1 MSRKDFLPFSPPFI
15 GEEEIAEVVD
25 SLRSGWITTGPK
37 TKKFEQEFSTYFN
50 SPAALALSSCTAAL
64 HTALVINKIG
74 PGDEVITT
82 PMTFTATVA
91 VIEHVGATPVLVD
104 IQPDTMNID
113 PVKIQAAITDK
124 TKAVIAV
131 HYGGHPCEMDEIN
144 SICNEN
150 NLLLVED
157 AAHAIPAKY
166 KGKFIGSGEN
176 PVAFSFYAT
185 KNLTTAEGG
194 MLTGNKDLIEKGV
207 VSSLHGMNRDAWKR
221 NDQTGSWRYDIVT
234 PGFKY
239 NMTDLQAG
247 MGLAQLK
254 KLKAMHNR
262 RKEIVAMYNDAFSSV
277 GIFDLPVEREYCESA
292 WHLYPLRI
300 REGALKITRDE
311 FIEELRKR
319 NIGTSV
325 HFIPIH
331 TFTYY
336 VEKYGYKPE
345 DYPVA
350 FNESERLITIP
361 LHPGLSD
368 DDVKDVVG
376 AVLDITKQL
385 KHE

>member
-1 MSRKDFLPFSPPFI
+1 M
-15 GEEEIAEVVD
+15 
-25 SLRSGWITTGPK
+25 
-37 TKKFEQEFSTYFN
+37 
-50 SPAALALSSCTAAL
+50 SSCTAAL
-64 HTALVINKIG
+64 HTALVINKVG

-113 PVKIQAAITDK
+113 PVKIAAAITDK

-144 SICNEN
+144 AICNEN

-157 AAHAIPAKY
+157 AAHAVPAKY
-166 KGKFIGSGEN
+166 RDVLIGSGEN

-194 MLTGNKDLIEKGV
+194 MLTGNKDLIEKGI

-221 NDQTGSWRYDIVT
+221 NDKTGSWRYDIVT

-254 KLKAMHNR
+254 KLKAMHRR
-262 RKEIVAMYNDAFSSV
+262 RKEIVAMYNDAFGAV
-277 GIFDLPVEREYCESA
+277 DLFDLPVEREYCESA

-331 TFTYY
+331 TFSYY

-345 DYPVA
+345 DYPIA
-350 FNESERLITIP
+350 FNESERLISIP

-368 DDVKDVVG
+368 DDVSDVIG
-376 AVLDITKQL
+376 ATLDITKQSE
-385 KHE
+385 HE